1 MGATEELA
9 RFVVETPPEDIPEP
23 VLHEGK
29 RCLINFLGVALYA
42 ARDPSLEIMLDVFRQ
57 EGGRRNASV
66 LGAGMR
72 TSLQNAALA
81 NGYLGHLEDYDDTHF
96 PTVIHPSSPTF
107 PASLA
112 ASEHLGAS
120 GRDLLAAS
128 VLGMEACCRIGLA
141 VHPSHYDAG
150 FHITST
156 CGVFGSVAAA
166 GRLLGLSTPQM
177 VHGMGVAG
185 TQAAGVREV
194 MGSMTKPFHPGMAA
208 RAGVLGA
215 LLARQGFTSATRIIE
230 GRRGFAAVMSKE
242 YDLAEV
248 TRGLGERWELHMNGL
263 KPYACGVVAHPLIDA
278 MIALRSRTGA
288 SADQVERVD
297 ARVQPLVLELMD
309 RPEPKIGLEGKFSF
323 QHSMAVGFIDGAAFP
338 AQYTDARVL
347 DPQVAALRSR
357 ITAKVNG
364 SMPEDAA
371 EVTLT
376 MEDGRSYTEG
386 VPHATGSPS
395 NPITDPQLE
404 AKFRALAV
412 HALPARRVERLL
424 AMLWEM
430 DRLPS
435 VADLFRL
442 TRIPRRTVRGYP
454 TPAAHRPSA

>member
-9 RFVVETPPEDIPEP
+9 RFVVETPPGAIPGP

-57 EGGRRNASV
+57 EGGRPNASV

-107 PASLA
+107 PSSLA
-112 ASEHLGAS
+112 VGEHRGSS
-120 GRDLLAAS
+120 GEELLAAS

-141 VHPSHYDAG
+141 VHPAHYDAG

-156 CGVFGSVAAA
+156 CGVFSSVAAA
-166 GRLLGLSTPQM
+166 GRLLGLSTQQM

-215 LLARQGFTSATRIIE
+215 LLAHRGFTSATRILE
-230 GRRGFAAVMSKE
+230 GRRGFAAVMSRE
-242 YDLAEV
+242 HDVAEV
-248 TRGLGERWELHMNGL
+248 TRDLGERWELRMNGL

-278 MIALRSRTGA
+278 MIALRSRIGPA
-288 SADQVERVD
+288 VGWVERVE

-309 RPEPKIGLEGKFSF
+309 RPDPKIGLEGKFSF
-323 QHSMAVGFIDGAAFP
+323 QHSMAVGFVDGAAFP
-338 AQYTDARVL
+338 AQYTDARVI
-347 DPQVAALRSR
+347 DPEVAELRSR
-357 ITAKVNG
+357 ITARIDG

-376 MEDGRSYTEG
+376 MKDGNSYTET
-386 VPHATGSPS
+386 VPHATGAPE
-395 NPITDPQLE
+395 NPITDSQLE
-404 AKFRALAV
+404 AKFRTLASR
-412 HALPARRVERLL
+412 ALPRKRVERLL
-424 AMLWEM
+424 AMLWEV
-430 DRLPS
+430 DRVPNVVEL
-435 VADLFRL
+435 VRL
-442 TRIPRRTVRGYP
+442 TRMPRRTAP
-454 TPAAHRPSA
+454 D